1 MQKLNQKIIW
11 LICGIFL
18 ILCSAGIFSQDPI
31 PTKYW
36 RSSFENGFP
45 GEWLNYDN
53 GTWTETGV
61 PNPGKDEAWTIVESS
76 EVPEGAIHGDKVYK
90 GWVLNV
96 ASESHRAYPCIHCDY
111 ASPLVNSWWVYLDT
125 DYANFP
131 SGGWHHFGTWGN
143 NPDWDV
149 HTMSVLGNGKLEMAH
164 VDSFE
169 VLGDNDMPL
178 RKWVRFTVYVEYAPA
193 GKNLIFAWLDSTP
206 VMSAK
211 NIKPGGSNLMR
222 AHWGLYTSAILF
234 EGIQYNDD
242 IQIWG
247 LSEPWTDFS
256 RVPPSPYDTSVN
268 ILNEETLKPSVDI
281 RINFMHEGIRVE
293 LKKPPKK
300 ESMILNIWNMRGRLI
315 NKCNPRV
322 SSDRSVVFEW
332 NGKNFSDKA
341 VSSGVYIV
349 NIRIGAFSISNK
361 VSLH

>member
-1 MQKLNQKIIW
+1 MQMFNLKNRWI
-11 LICGIFL
+11 LITLL
-18 ILCSAGIFSQDPI
+18 ISGIFSQDPI

-61 PNPGKDEAWTIVESS
+61 PNPGKDEAWTIVDGS
-76 EVPEGAIHGDKVYK
+76 EVPGGAIHGDKVYK
-90 GWVLNV
+90 GWLLN
-96 ASESHRAYPCIHCDY
+96 AAGESHRAYPCIHCDY

-149 HTMSVLGNGKLEMAH
+149 HTMSVIGNGKLEMAH

-178 RKWVRFTVYVEYAPA
+178 RRWVRFTVYVEYAPA
-193 GKNLIFAWLDSTP
+193 GKNLIFAWMDSTP

-222 AHWGLYTSAILF
+222 AHWGLYTSGNLF

-247 LSEPWTDFS
+247 LSEAWTDFS

-268 ILNEETLKPSVDI
+268 VLHCDKLQPHNNFIIKSMHRGI
-281 RINFMHEGIRVE
+281 RIEFKKSLQKGAGI
-293 LKKPPKK
+293 LTIW
-300 ESMILNIWNMRGRLI
+300 SMNGKLI
-315 NKCNPRV
+315 NRCVPLHY
-322 SSDRSVVFEW
+322 SDRSVVFEW
-332 NGKNFSDKA
+332 NVKDLRGGA
-341 VSSGVYIV
+341 VSSGVYIFNITSGSFSV
-349 NIRIGAFSISNK
+349 NTRIQ
-361 VSLH
+361 VY